1 MMLNRKLFK
10 QDDIL
15 KCDQCNIQF
24 NEHDVPKFLPC
35 FRTICSKCEL
45 TIQKNT
51 KSDMEFK
58 CLICL
63 KYHHIPIDG
72 FSLNERIYA
81 LLKSANR
88 SLKSE
93 EYHQQNKT
101 DLLGPVAKKCSNT
114 SSNLNVI
121 KFLIKF

>member
-1 MMLNRKLFK
+1 MLNRKLFK

-15 KCDQCNIQF
+15 KCDQCNTQF

-35 FRTICSKCEL
+35 FMTICSKCEF

-81 LLKSANR
+81 LLKSANQ
-88 SLKSE
+88 SSE
-93 EYHQQNKT
+93 EYNQQNKT
-101 DLLGPVAKKCSNT
+101 DLLSSVAKICSNT
-114 SSNLNVI
+114 SPNVR
-121 KFLIKF
+121 KFLIKN